1 MIWRPFSGVDI
12 TDNFFD
18 SLGSD
23 YGNEKFDNWFLG
35 KAEKGEQALTLI
47 ENEKVYAFL
56 YLKLENEPINLI
68 ERILPA
74 KPRLKIGTLKLD
86 DSISQQ
92 RLGEGIIGV
101 ALWKWQ
107 ESKRD
112 TIYVTV
118 FEKHE
123 KLIGLLLKF
132 GFEKAGTKVNGEIV
146 SKESQKNRL
155 F

>member
-18 SLGSD
+18 SLRSD

-47 ENEKVYAFL
+47 ENEKVSAFL

-92 RLGEGIIGV
+92 SLGEGIIGV
-101 ALWKWQ
+101 DL
-107 ESKRD
+107 
-112 TIYVTV
+112 
-118 FEKHE
+118 
-123 KLIGLLLKF
+123 
-132 GFEKAGTKVNGEIV
+132 
-146 SKESQKNRL
+146 
-155 F
+155 